1 MIKLTVLH
9 NEYETFVEEKAGFSV
24 LIELQEE
31 KLKILFDTS
40 MKDDIVVN
48 AKKSNIDLLN
58 IDYVVFSHG
67 HYDHT
72 DGIKYLK
79 LSEIRHII
87 AHPDCF
93 TKKFAKYKGKEVY
106 IGIPFFLEYLQRE
119 TDVIQSKIPYWI
131 SEKVVFLG
139 EIPRTNNFEGRESL
153 GYLENHEHDLILD
166 DSALVIKGNDGII
179 IISGCSHSGICNI
192 IEYAKEV
199 CNENKIAVV
208 MGGFHLFDKKRISPT
223 IDYLQSQKID
233 KLFVAHCLSD
243 FAFAQM
249 EKAGA
254 KRIQTLE
261 EFYF

>member
-1 MIKLTVLH
+1 MVKLTVLH
-9 NEYETFVEEKAGFSV
+9 NEYESFVEEKAGFSI
-24 LIELQEE
+24 LIELPEE

-40 MKDDIVVN
+40 MKNDIVIN
-48 AKKSNIDLLN
+48 ANKNNVDLSN

-72 DGIKYLK
+72 DGIKFLK
-79 LSEIRHII
+79 LSEIKHII
-87 AHPDCF
+87 AHPVCF
-93 TKKFAKYKGKEVY
+93 IKRFVKHKGKEIY

-119 TDVIQSKIPYWI
+119 TNVIQSKKPYWI
-131 SEKVVFLG
+131 SEKVVFLS
-139 EIPRTNNFEGRESL
+139 EIPRKNSFEGQESL
-153 GYLENHEHDLILD
+153 GYLENHERDWILD
-166 DSALVIKGNDGII
+166 DSGLVIKTNNGLI

-192 IEYAKEV
+192 IEYAKEI
-199 CNENKIAVV
+199 CNEDKIAVV
-208 MGGFHLFDKKRISPT
+208 MGGFHLFDNKRISPT

-243 FAFAQM
+243 YAFAEM

>member
-1 MIKLTVLH
+1 MIKLIILH
-9 NEYETFVEEKAGFSV
+9 NEYESFVEEKAGFSV
-24 LIELQEE
+24 LIELQED

-40 MKDDIVVN
+40 MRNDIVVN
-48 AKKSNIDLLN
+48 SKRNNIDLLN

-72 DGIKYLK
+72 DGIKFLK
-79 LSEIRHII
+79 LSEIKHII

-93 TKKFAKYKGKEVY
+93 IKRFAKYKGNEVY

-119 TDVIQSKIPYWI
+119 TDVIQTKNPFWI
-131 SEKVVFLG
+131 SKKVVFLG
-139 EIPRTNNFEGRESL
+139 EIPRKNNFEGQESL
-153 GYLENHEHDLILD
+153 GFLENHERDWILD
-166 DSALVIKGNDGII
+166 DSALVIKNNDGLI

-199 CNENKIAVV
+199 CNEDKIAVV
-208 MGGFHLFDKKRISPT
+208 MGGFHLFDNKRIFPT

-243 FAFAQM
+243 FAFAEM

-254 KRIQTLE
+254 KRIHTLE